1 MWTRHYPSDLSSSQ
15 YSGLLAIVK
24 TIDNNV
30 ANEFK
35 LLLFQATTA
44 RNKNAPPRVLTSNP
58 GSPLR
63 GAGGDHDHNSGRA
76 TNFSQS
82 LTKKVQTLSRREK
95 PSKKP
100 EEGDG
105 GKSHHSKSSKK
116 EGGGGGG
123 GTGSSEGSKKK
134 KKRPLS
140 QQFSA
145 GELVMNTVR
154 VMNYKPYVLAEGL
167 SQIEA
172 ELFRSVQPRE
182 FIEQRW
188 QKDDKEKHAA
198 NLVKFI
204 NRFNEV
210 RSPLYAPSHLL
221 FLVLFFLLLSFLSLF
236 TFFPFKG
243 MSLPINLFIF

>member
-1 MWTRHYPSDLSSSQ
+1 MKMWTRHYPSDLSSSQ

-44 RNKNAPPRVLTSNP
+44 RNKNAPARVLTSNP

-63 GAGGDHDHNSGRA
+63 GAGGDHDHNSGRT

-100 EEGDG
+100 DEADG

-116 EGGGGGG
+116 EGGGGGGGG

-154 VMNYKPYVLAEGL
+154 VMNHKPYVLAEGL

-172 ELFRSVQPRE
+172 ELFRGVQPRE

-188 QKDDKEKHAA
+188 QKEDKEKHSA

-210 RSPLYAPSHLL
+210 CSPLIFFFSRLVPSSTL
-221 FLVLFFLLLSFLSLF
+221 FSFSLHFFSFSF
-236 TFFPFKG
+236 
-243 MSLPINLFIF
+243 